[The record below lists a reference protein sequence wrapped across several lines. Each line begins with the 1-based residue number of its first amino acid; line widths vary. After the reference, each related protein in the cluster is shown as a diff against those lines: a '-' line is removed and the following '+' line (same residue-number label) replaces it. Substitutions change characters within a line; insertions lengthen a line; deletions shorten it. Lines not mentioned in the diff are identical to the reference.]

1 MLWWAGCLYTLIFST
16 TTPCAQ
22 SLSPYA
28 WSPSFV
34 GAPGWH
40 QCLDLWQCQKNGF
53 NEDNAD
59 AAEKTEQKAASTEEE
74 DDLGGGIHI
83 CGNVYV

>member
-1 MLWWAGCLYTLIFST
+1 MVSWL
-16 TTPCAQ
+16 
-22 SLSPYA
+22 SLHTHLFHYNTVCPVPFPLCME
-28 WSPSFV
+28 PSFV
-34 GAPGWH
+34 EAPGWH
-40 QCLDLWQCQKNGF
+40 QCLDFWQCQKNGF